1 MDFQQHGY
9 RATKP
14 RARASPPSGGPL
26 LFDDTSSVPPP
37 MNNQNYYS
45 SGYNMA
51 EVPAGGQEPGVGSL
65 FADPMA
71 NAAMMYGSSLA
82 NQGKDI
88 VNKEINRFMSVNKL
102 KYFFAV
108 DTKYVMK
115 KLMLLIFPYT
125 HQDWEVRYHRDTPLT
140 PRHDVNAP
148 DLYIPTMAFIT
159 YILLAGMALGIQKRF
174 SPEVLGLCA
183 STALV
188 WIIIEV
194 LVMLLS
200 LYLLTVHT
208 DLSTFD
214 LVAYSGYKYVGMIFT
229 VLCGLLF
236 GSDGYFVAL
245 AWSSCALMFF
255 IVRSLKM
262 KILSSA
268 DSIGAGASTKPQFR
282 LYITV
287 ASAAFQ
293 PIIIY
298 WLTAHLPAAVLP
310 ASLPSSPTSYLHFSS
325 TPRVYGGS
333 HCPSPSTVSDQ
344 DDLTCLSWLHQRGD
358 LLPLQPLP
366 RITTLP
372 QMLEPV
378 PAQQLPPTPAK
389 PPYSFSSLIFMAI
402 EDSPEKRLPVKSIY
416 EWIVDNFPYYR
427 EAPGGWRNSVRHNL
441 SLSKSFQRIHRDKSQ
456 SVGKGS
462 LWRVCPEYRPAL
474 LEVLKKTHYCH
485 RTNSNL
491 LNKPVLL
498 EATDN
503 GQNILG
509 ETMEISDLDSLSSNL
524 PCSLIPDHEELVP
537 MESVELT
544 EVAGEDSEKDP
555 LADSG
560 YIELHY
566 YQYQQYQ
573 YLVLPGDAE
582 LDLETVE
589 ILQLDAEAQEAAGSL
604 LDLAGGNH

>member
-1 MDFQQHGY
+1 
-9 RATKP
+9 
-14 RARASPPSGGPL
+14 
-26 LFDDTSSVPPP
+26 
-37 MNNQNYYS
+37 
-45 SGYNMA
+45 MA
-51 EVPAGGQEPGVGSL
+51 EAPVGQEPGMGNL
-65 FADPMA
+65 FADPVA
-71 NAAMMYGSSLA
+71 SAAMMYGSSLA

-115 KLMLLIFPYT
+115 KLLLLMFPYT

-194 LVMLLS
+194 LIMLLS

-262 KILSSA
+262 KILSSFSA
-268 DSIGAGASTKPQFR
+268 DSMSAGASAKPHFR

-287 ASAAFQ
+287 ACAAFQ

-310 ASLPSSPTSYLHFSS
+310 ASIPSSPTSYLHLSS
-325 TPRVYGGS
+325 TPGGS
-333 HCPSPSTVSDQ
+333 HCLSPSTVSDQ
-344 DDLTCLSWLHQRGD
+344 DDLTCLSWLHQRGN

-366 RITTLP
+366 KITTLP
-372 QMLEPV
+372 QTLDPIPV
-378 PAQQLPPTPAK
+378 QQLPSFPAK

-402 EDSPEKRLPVKSIY
+402 EDSPEKRLPVKGIY

-456 SVGKGS
+456 SIGKGS

-474 LEVLKKTHYCH
+474 LEVLRKTHYCH

-498 EATDN
+498 EAADN
-503 GQNILG
+503 GQNTLG
-509 ETMEISDLDSLSSNL
+509 ETMEISDLDSLSSNP
-524 PCSLIPDHEELVP
+524 PCSLTPDHEELVP

-573 YLVLPGDAE
+573 YLVLPGDTE

>member
-1 MDFQQHGY
+1 MELPQHGY
-9 RATKP
+9 RAAAKP
-14 RARASPPSGGPL
+14 RARAAPATGEPL
-26 LFDDTSSVPPP
+26 LFEDTSSMAPSAAP
-37 MNNQNYYS
+37 QGYYNV
-45 SGYNMA
+45 GYNMGT
-51 EVPAGGQEPGVGSL
+51 AGGAAAGGGPNNL
-65 FADPMA
+65 FSDPMA
-71 NAAMMYGSSLA
+71 SAAVMYGSSLA
-82 NQGKDI
+82 SQGKDM
-88 VNKEINRFMSVNKL
+88 VNKEISRFMSVNKL

-115 KLMLLIFPYT
+115 KLLLLMFPYT

-188 WIIIEV
+188 WVIIEV

-200 LYLLTVHT
+200 LYLLTVHS

-214 LVAYSGYKYVGMIFT
+214 LLAYSGYKYVGMIFT

-255 IVRSLKM
+255 IVRSLRM
-262 KILSSA
+262 KILSS
-268 DSIGAGASTKPQFR
+268 DSMGAGASAKSRFR

-287 ASAAFQ
+287 ATAAFQ
-293 PIIIY
+293 PVIIY
-298 WLTAHLPAAVLP
+298 WLTSHLV
-310 ASLPSSPTSYLHFSS
+310 SLTAQ
-325 TPRVYGGS
+325 
-333 HCPSPSTVSDQ
+333 SDQ

-366 RITTLP
+366 KTAPLP
-372 QMLEPV
+372 QLAQQDSS
-378 PAQQLPPTPAK
+378 PAQHLPPSPSK

-402 EDSPEKRLPVKSIY
+402 EDSLDKRLPVKGIY
-416 EWIVDNFPYYR
+416 EWIVNSFPYYR
-427 EAPGGWRNSVRHNL
+427 AASGGWRNSVRHNL
-441 SLSKSFQRIHRDKSQ
+441 SLNKSFRRIHRDKGQ
-456 SVGKGS
+456 TVGKGS
-462 LWRVCPEYRPAL
+462 LWCVCPEYRPAL
-474 LEVLKKTHYCH
+474 LEVLRKSHYCH
-485 RTNSNL
+485 KTNSNL
-491 LNKPVLL
+491 YNKPLLL
-498 EATDN
+498 EEGDFGAAMVCDTV
-503 GQNILG
+503 
-509 ETMEISDLDSLSSNL
+509 EISDSLSQTLLLSSPSPPTL
-524 PCSLIPDHEELVP
+524 PSEHSTLSSDPPCPLTPDHEELVA
-537 MESVELT
+537 METVELQEEIAE
-544 EVAGEDSEKDP
+544 EVEKDP

-560 YIELHY
+560 YIEFHY
-566 YQYQQYQ
+566 YQYHQYQ
-573 YLVLPGDAE
+573 YLVLPGETE

-604 LDLAGGNH
+604 LDLAGGGH